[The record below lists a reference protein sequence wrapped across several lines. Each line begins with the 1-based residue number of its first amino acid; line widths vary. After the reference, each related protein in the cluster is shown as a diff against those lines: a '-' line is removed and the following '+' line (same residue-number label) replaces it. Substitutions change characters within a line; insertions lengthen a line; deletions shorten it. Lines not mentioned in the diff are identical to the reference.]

1 VIASD
6 PEGTPAVGVHTI
18 PAHIEDGAIRLD
30 APLPP
35 RAERV
40 DVVVYTSA
48 PPKRLLS
55 EYLLSLPPGTMTG
68 DEIDAE
74 IREIRDGW

>member
-1 VIASD
+1 MDA
-6 PEGTPAVGVHTI
+6 HTI

-35 RAERV
+35 LARSV
-40 DVVVYTSA
+40 SVVVYTSA
-48 PPKRLLS
+48 PPKRRLS